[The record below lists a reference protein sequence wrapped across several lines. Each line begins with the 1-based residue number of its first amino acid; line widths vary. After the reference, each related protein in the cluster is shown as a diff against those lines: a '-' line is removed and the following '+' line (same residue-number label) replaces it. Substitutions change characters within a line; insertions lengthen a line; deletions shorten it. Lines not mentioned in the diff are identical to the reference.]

1 MATLLNRIVFI
12 IVLLIPP
19 ISSKSQCE
27 RLLEVELGRL
37 NSLMAAK
44 DTAII
49 TNNNSII
56 FLWMLYNEFPN
67 EFRFKVLEDCS
78 LELTH
83 EDYMDL
89 RHFTIKKKYKIT
101 RLFNAKIQ
109 KMFRPNA
116 IKRLKCD
123 KLKLMLSLY
132 YLNNQ
137 LDCGVIDF
145 KSIYKYHIG
154 SIKRSENY
162 KQGYYHIKNKD
173 DYSFLYVIIGLAN
186 DTFGWDIHEWDI
198 KQTSL
203 NKIEEW
209 CIGHKSCSD
218 ISLRFLEELCFDQLF
233 SYFHIDY

>member
-1 MATLLNRIVFI
+1 M
-12 IVLLIPP
+12 
-19 ISSKSQCE
+19 
-27 RLLEVELGRL
+27 LLEVELGRL
-37 NSLMAAK
+37 DSLMAAK
-44 DTAII
+44 DTAFI

-83 EDYMDL
+83 KDYINL
-89 RHFTIKKKYKIT
+89 RHFTIKKKDKIT
-101 RLFNAKIQ
+101 HLFNAKMQ
-109 KMFRPNA
+109 KRFRSNA

-123 KLKLMLSLY
+123 NKMKLMLSLY

-145 KSIYKYHIG
+145 ESICKYHIG
-154 SIKRSENY
+154 SIKRSGNPKGDNY
-162 KQGYYHIKNKD
+162 NIKNKD
-173 DYSFLYVIIGLAN
+173 NYGFLYVIIGLAN
-186 DTFGWDIHEWDI
+186 DTFGWDVHEWNI

-209 CIGHKSCSD
+209 CIRHKSCHD
-218 ISLRFLEELCFDQLF
+218 ISSRFLRELCFDQLF